1 MGKPARYS
9 HQASSTLDIYKA
21 ELKYIFSKENI
32 SLEEISEETGIS
44 KDVIRHQSAKHN
56 WVQKRR
62 ALQYLIRD
70 RLFLNELRAYFKDI
84 VVQNN
89 TLDLL
94 EISLKKVV
102 GILYQKTIELEME
115 QSKDIADI
123 LRSINE
129 AVRIYQAIE
138 TEKTKELQLLTE
150 LKHRI
155 QEESSSDSLQMVT
168 EDELKELVAKY
179 INQLIEEEA
188 DAK

>member
-84 VVQNN
+84 VVQND

-102 GILYQKTIELEME
+102 GILYQKNNRVGDGTVQRHCRHSFDPLMKPSAFIKPLKLKK
-115 QSKDIADI
+115 QKSF
-123 LRSINE
+123 NF
-129 AVRIYQAIE
+129 
-138 TEKTKELQLLTE
+138 TE